1 MKKIRSKKGMSLVE
15 LVVTVAILG
24 MVSTL
29 GVGMVSSAIQNYSV
43 ASKTSMEQ
51 DTSLAIES
59 FITEGTRIY
68 GLVDVK
74 ENIDPQNGVADEGK
88 TAFYIYFD
96 KSDNLVTLRSNMSE
110 GKQSLVEMKY
120 EGVKQVY
127 VRPKKQKPTN
137 DGSTSEKS
145 FVFVEYQID
154 MNDGYSLH
162 GTAVMNNASNYTDV
176 NEESNE
182 ESKGFTIN
190 ATDTSLI
197 DEGNVILIYPK
208 CTNAIVIA
216 E

>member
-74 ENIDPQNGVADEGK
+74 ENIDPQNGVADENK

-110 GKQSLVEMKY
+110 GKQSLVEI
-120 EGVKQVY
+120 Y